1 MNNMNI
7 RTIALAA
14 VISTA
19 NVLNAQSPEA
29 RPAADTTGR
38 WSLLIPS
45 GTMVPTGE
53 LRHTVKRGSIS
64 AAQVSF
70 AVRPNL
76 AVISTLGWTRSRD
89 IASVG
94 DPKLDVFT
102 YDVGLE
108 ARAPH
113 WVEGHSMTFA
123 PFIGAGAGGRSYNYR
138 KLDVDATHNAAG
150 YVSMGGDVRIRRVGL
165 RLEARDYVTEFRPLD
180 GSGAKQSA
188 NDVVVMVGL
197 RLFSR

>member
-1 MNNMNI
+1 MNI
-7 RTIALAA
+7 RIITLAA
-14 VISTA
+14 VIAAA
-19 NVLNAQSPEA
+19 NSLNAQSPEA
-29 RPAADTTGR
+29 KTAADSSGR

-45 GTMVPTGE
+45 GTLVPTGE
-53 LRHTVKRGSIS
+53 LRHTVKRGNIS
-64 AAQVSF
+64 AAQVSV
-70 AVRPNL
+70 AIRPNL
-76 AVISTLGWTRSRD
+76 AVISTFGWARSRD
-89 IASVG
+89 IATVG

-102 YDVGLE
+102 YDLGLE
-108 ARAPH
+108 ARAPR
-113 WVEGHSMTFA
+113 WIEGSAMTLT
-123 PFIGAGAGGRSYNYR
+123 PFVGVGAGGRSYNYR
-138 KLDVDATHNAAG
+138 QLDVDATHNAAG